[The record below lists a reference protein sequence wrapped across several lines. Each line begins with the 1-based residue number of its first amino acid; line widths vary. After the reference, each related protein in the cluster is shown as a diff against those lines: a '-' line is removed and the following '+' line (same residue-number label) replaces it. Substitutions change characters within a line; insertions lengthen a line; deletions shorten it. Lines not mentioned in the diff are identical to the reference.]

1 MERLLTGRNQAR
13 ATGRNPAQSSRIKV
27 NQNKSNRMKTPT
39 ASQRERQ
46 RDHRPLG
53 TSRCFFGN
61 TTPPIWP
68 GNLPKRPRAMKNT
81 PLAANPGQL
90 LSSRAD
96 LLPERYLKALARLQ
110 DKIKPTVI
118 VIKSLPTILF
128 RMTNPVEPFNFQGIH
143 NRPLLVLLGDMR
155 KGLGQPA
162 DLFEPFAD
170 GPVNRLEKIHSGF
183 PAPAVRRPH
192 CR

>member
-1 MERLLTGRNQAR
+1 
-13 ATGRNPAQSSRIKV
+13 
-27 NQNKSNRMKTPT
+27 
-39 ASQRERQ
+39 
-46 RDHRPLG
+46 
-53 TSRCFFGN
+53 
-61 TTPPIWP
+61 
-68 GNLPKRPRAMKNT
+68 MKNT

-183 PAPAVRRPH
+183 PAPAVWRPH